1 MIINIYKNIKIS
13 KYIEMVDKMDF
24 DLLNTDIPLTKINLP
39 NPWVVYLYDKQVFKK
54 MVSNKQNSQ
63 NKPNKEIYT
72 LNTLNDL
79 IYFFKLMEIKE
90 NDRLNLDANDYII
103 MRKGI
108 EPIWEDPKNVDGGT
122 FTLKVSHSK
131 GYDIWEMFTMY
142 MIGETLTKE
151 MDKINGITV
160 SYIPNSFQNSQNN
173 ESYTYI
179 KIWDG
184 AKDRTRDEFVSILPN
199 DLLTKIRS
207 ESLLYSQNSKK
218 KDFNE
223 KDIMSKIKN
232 RGGNRNERGGFI
244 NKKRY

>member
-1 MIINIYKNIKIS
+1 
-13 KYIEMVDKMDF
+13 MVDNMDF
-24 DLLNTDIPLTKINLP
+24 DLLTTNIPLTNINLP

-54 MVSNKQNSQ
+54 MVSNKQNTA
-63 NKPNKEIYT
+63 KPNKEIYT

-79 IYFFKLMEIKE
+79 IYFLKLMSVKE
-90 NDRLNLDANDYII
+90 NDKLNLDANDYII

-108 EPIWEDPKNVDGGT
+108 EPIWEDPKNIDGGT
-122 FTLKVSHSK
+122 FTLKVAHSK
-131 GYDIWEMFTMY
+131 GYEIWEMFIMY

-160 SYIPNSFQNSQNN
+160 SYIPSTFQNSQNN

-184 AKDRTRDEFVSILPN
+184 EKDRTRDEFVNILPN
-199 DLLTKIRS
+199 DLLIKIKS

-232 RGGNRNERGGFI
+232 RSGKNERGGFI
-244 NKKRY
+244 SKRRY